1 MVMERME
8 VHSLLLVLMEG
19 MVVTAIQVTDF
30 VVLMEPQ
37 EGMAIGTGFVANGGN
52 GAGSQV
58 AVV

>member
-1 MVMERME
+1 
-8 VHSLLLVLMEG
+8 MEG

-52 GAGSQV
+52 GVG
-58 AVV
+58 